1 MIEMDDKQPYIR
13 QKTEDEELYSR
24 LQKQTLTE
32 VQRLSGRVWTDF
44 NVHDPGVTLAD
55 IADYALT
62 ELDYKLNFPLVDYL
76 TTKDNTFDPKRFG
89 LFPPDEVYT
98 TAPVTTEDYRK
109 LFSLIF
115 PNWKTYG

>member
-1 MIEMDDKQPYIR
+1 MTEMDDKQPYIR

-98 TAPVTTEDYRK
+98 TAPVPTED
-109 LFSLIF
+109 
-115 PNWKTYG
+115 